1 MKRNTKLVIH
11 YPLGWRKSSR
21 METRPKTFSNSRH
34 AKGATTRIKIHVYLV
49 NLDIESYQFIYVDL
63 NSTREENR
71 FISLP
76 PHPVTLETPQG
87 GINATKRGTHI
98 CKCFLRILMESIWNR
113 STFYQNIVSQHIIWY
128 KNSIQD
134 YNIYVCPI
142 FSFPDRIPAFY
153 AESWSL
159 YTKVY
164 VLLPKWTAFYS
175 KVLVW
180 VRTREHRPVRSLW
193 GVRDVVHVNWIA
205 QN

>member
-1 MKRNTKLVIH
+1 MECIRKIILWCRLYGYRLSWNKLLWFIC
-11 YPLGWRKSSR
+11 
-21 METRPKTFSNSRH
+21 
-34 AKGATTRIKIHVYLV
+34 
-49 NLDIESYQFIYVDL
+49 SYWVKWEKNIYTDY
-63 NSTREENR
+63 
-71 FISLP
+71 
-76 PHPVTLETPQG
+76 PVTGWMLCVVP
-87 GINATKRGTHI
+87 HI

-142 FSFPDRIPAFY
+142 FSFPDRIPDFY